1 MGGGMGGGMGGMPP
15 EAMEQMASMLENP
28 QMQSM
33 METMMSNPAFI
44 EQQIANNPMLAGN
57 PQLQQQMRDTMS
69 NPQMRQA
76 VSDSKERGARHDG
89 CDCTVTLT
97 LDTALPT
104 CR

>member
-1 MGGGMGGGMGGMPP
+1 MGGMDGIGGMGGMGGMPP

-28 QMQSM
+28 QMQTM

-57 PQLQQQMRDTMS
+57 PQLQQQMRATMS

-76 VSDSKERGARHDG
+76 VRSGELQHAIQ
-89 CDCTVTLT
+89 TVTLT
-97 LDTALPT
+97 LDAASPI